1 MEKLDYL
8 QDLGI
13 NAIELMPIFEFDE
26 MQDYRIV
33 DGLHLP

>member
-8 QDLGI
+8 EDLGV

-26 MQDYRIV
+26 MQDY
-33 DGLHLP
+33 